1 MSAKL
6 FEYAVI
12 YNPRAK
18 EEVSKLVIEPTTVLA
33 KSEKEAN
40 FIAARAVPEDY
51 VGKLDQLEIAVRPF

>member
-12 YNPRAK
+12 YTPEDEPA
-18 EEVSKLVIEPTTVLA
+18 ELVIKPTTILA

-40 FIAARAVPEDY
+40 FVAARAVPDKYSDKLED
-51 VGKLDQLEIAVRPF
+51 LEIAVRPF